1 MRTLMAMAL
10 VALASSA
17 TAQTRPVHLDDFTW
31 PELKEALA
39 AGTTTAI
46 IAVGGIEQNGPH
58 LSLLK
63 HNAIA
68 RYVAEGTAR
77 AVGNAV
83 VYPIVPFSMAGDP
96 IEKTNHMRLPGTIS
110 LSSDV
115 FLGVVRQVATSAMSA
130 GFKNIFLWGDHGGGQ
145 AELQLAAQGL
155 DADWRARGV
164 RVFYVSNAPANQQ
177 SAAYLKE
184 KGIVAGGHAGV
195 AETSQMLFLGQNSR
209 HVRTDKYA
217 VTAAGPDA
225 STGAPPFN
233 PATATAEMGKLF
245 LDQKINDAA
254 AQIRKALAAK

>member
-1 MRTLMAMAL
+1 MAL
-10 VALASSA
+10 VLFASSA
-17 TAQTRPVHLDDFTW
+17 IAQTRPVHLDEFTW
-31 PELKEALA
+31 SELKDALA
-39 AGTTTAI
+39 AGSTSAI

-58 LSLLK
+58 MSLLK

-68 RYVAEGTAR
+68 RYVAEGAAR
-77 AVGNAV
+77 KVGNTI

-115 FLGVVRQVATSAMSA
+115 FLGLLRQVATSAMSA

-145 AELQLAAQGL
+145 AELQLAAQSL
-155 DADWRARGV
+155 DADWRGRGV
-164 RVFYVSNAPANQQ
+164 RVVYVSNAPANQQ
-177 SAAYLKE
+177 SAAYMKE
-184 KGIVAGGHAGV
+184 KGIAAGAHAGV
-195 AETSQMLFLGQNSR
+195 AETSQMLFLGQGNR
-209 HVRTDKYA
+209 HVRPEKYA

-245 LDQKINDAA
+245 LDQKIDDVA
-254 AQIRKALAAK
+254 AQMRKALAAK

>member
-1 MRTLMAMAL
+1 MRTLMALALAL
-10 VALASSA
+10 VASSA
-17 TAQTRPVHLDDFTW
+17 TAQTRPVHLDEFTW
-31 PELKEALA
+31 PELKDAIA

-58 LSLLK
+58 MSLLK

-68 RYVAEGTAR
+68 RYVAEGAAR
-77 AVGNAV
+77 KVGNAV

-145 AELQLAAQGL
+145 AELQLAAQALG
-155 DADWRARGV
+155 ADWRGRGV
-164 RVFYVSNAPANQQ
+164 RVFYLSNAPANQQ
-177 SAAYLKE
+177 SVAYLKE
-184 KGIVAGGHAGV
+184 KGIAAGGHAGV
-195 AETSQMLFLGQNSR
+195 AETSQMMFLGQGNR
-209 HVRTDKYA
+209 HVRPEKYA
-217 VTAAGPDA
+217 VTVAGPDA

-254 AQIRKALAAK
+254 AQIQKALAAK